1 MLFRSEDQLTKN
13 KQNVV
18 SLTFTKEGTTKFA
31 DATTK
36 ALAAKQSIGIY
47 YDGAFVSV
55 PNVQAAITNGQAQIS
70 GNMTYEEADALAS
83 TIRIGGLK
91 LELEELR
98 SNVVGAQLGEQAVAT
113 SLKAGAIGLA
123 IVFVFMCCV
132 YLGNN
137 NLRWQKRE
145 SRGNTSHSRKRI
157 V

>member
-1 MLFRSEDQLTKN
+1 MLYLLHLQRMEHKVRRCN
-13 KQNVV
+13 
-18 SLTFTKEGTTKFA
+18 
-31 DATTK
+31 TK
-36 ALAAKQSIGIY
+36 ALAASQSIGIY

-113 SLKAGAIGLA
+113 SLKPEQSDLQLYLYS
-123 IVFVFMCCV
+123 CV
-132 YLGNN
+132 VYTCFRDLHR
-137 NLRWQKRE
+137 NLHF
-145 SRGNTSHSRKRI
+145 NLY
-157 V
+157 